1 MEDCYWSLS
10 ERHNVTSL
18 LINNGSLLFSGI
30 WAFCETIVIFTAAY
44 KFFSKM
50 NKRLDRIEYQL
61 YENGGGSMKDQ
72 INCISDDVIELKINQ
87 AVIKAKLESQ

>member
-1 MEDCYWSLS
+1 M
-10 ERHNVTSL
+10 TAA

-50 NKRLDRIEYQL
+50 NRRLDRIEYQL

-72 INCISDDVIELKINQ
+72 INVICEDITELKINQ
-87 AVIKAKLESQ
+87 AIIKTKLEVQ

>member
-1 MEDCYWSLS
+1 M
-10 ERHNVTSL
+10 
-18 LINNGSLLFSGI
+18 INNLSLLFSGV
-30 WAFCETIVIFTAAY
+30 WAFCETIVIFTLAI

-72 INCISDDVIELKINQ
+72 INCIVDDVTELKINQ
-87 AVIKAKLESQ
+87 AIIKTKLEG

>member
-1 MEDCYWSLS
+1 M
-10 ERHNVTSL
+10 TSL

-50 NKRLDRIEYQL
+50 NRRLDRIEYQL
-61 YENGGGSMKDQ
+61 NENGGGSMKDQ
-72 INCISDDVIELKINQ
+72 INCISDDIIELKINQ
-87 AVIKAKLESQ
+87 AVIKAKLENQ

>member
-1 MEDCYWSLS
+1 M
-10 ERHNVTSL
+10 TSL

-50 NKRLDRIEYQL
+50 NRRLDRIEYQL

-72 INCISDDVIELKINQ
+72 INCIGEDIIELKINQ
-87 AVIKAKLESQ
+87 AVIKAKLEAE

>member
-1 MEDCYWSLS
+1 M
-10 ERHNVTSL
+10 TAT

-30 WAFCETIVIFTAAY
+30 WAFCETIVIFIAAY

-50 NKRLDRIEYQL
+50 NRRLDRIEYQL

-72 INCISDDVIELKINQ
+72 INNLCEDITELKINQ
-87 AVIKAKLESQ
+87 AIIKTKLEAE

>member
-1 MEDCYWSLS
+1 M
-10 ERHNVTSL
+10 TAM

-50 NKRLDRIEYQL
+50 NRRLDRIEYQL

-72 INCISDDVIELKINQ
+72 INNLCDDITQLKINQ
-87 AVIKAKLESQ
+87 AVIKAKLENQ

>member
-1 MEDCYWSLS
+1 MSAA
-10 ERHNVTSL
+10 

-50 NKRLDRIEYQL
+50 NRRLDRIEYQL

-72 INCISDDVIELKINQ
+72 INELCAEITELRINQ
-87 AVIKAKLESQ
+87 AIIKTKLEAE